1 MIAREHKDKMNLK
14 VCMFV
19 YNNFTHDTR
28 VLKEAKALTEAGY
41 EVTVIALLDQ
51 IDIPYENQNGI
62 KIIRVVKDPIN
73 FRLLRWM
80 KEFDFSQFFETLN
93 KTKKNNK
100 KLGLKQKIRKIIS
113 NFRQDFNY
121 IEEIGIKNY
130 YGKKLQGSSFQ
141 FKSIFFSIIII
152 IIYILYRVITL
163 IDYWFIPKILSV
175 RGFKQLLQ
183 SKTYSFNKSF
193 KQKYKKIINNI
204 QKWFKVFWYR
214 YLYITVRNFLSSF
227 HRPLCFLDYHYRSL
241 TVVDQHRA
249 DIYHA
254 HDLNVLG
261 AAYHCARKY
270 GGKIVY
276 DSHEFYV
283 ERNRGY
289 KLNPLRKFALMQ
301 FEKILIR
308 RSNAVITVSESIA
321 EELAKRYQVS
331 VPTVILNVPISPKQV
346 IIKSEKS
353 IRVALE
359 IQPEYKILLYTGGI
373 AFNRGLDK
381 IIKSLQFL
389 PQCYFVMMG
398 KGPEKYINQLKEIAL
413 ENGVDSRV
421 CTFGP
426 VPSGEVTTYAASAD
440 LGIAAIENVCLSY
453 YYCAPNKI
461 FEYLSANLPIIAS
474 DFPEMSRIINQHEI
488 GGTFDPTQPQDIAR
502 AAQDVFNNPEKMEKM
517 RENTKT
523 AAQFYNWE
531 VESKKFLSLYETLS
545 S

>member
-1 MIAREHKDKMNLK
+1 MSLK

-19 YNNFTHDTR
+19 YNNFTYDTR
-28 VLKEAKALTEAGY
+28 VLKEAAALTEAGY
-41 EVTVIALLDQ
+41 NVTVIALLDK
-51 IDIPYENQNGI
+51 IDIPFENQNGI
-62 KIIRVVKDPIN
+62 KVIRVIKNPIDT
-73 FRLLRWM
+73 RLLSWM
-80 KEFDFSQFFETLN
+80 RQLQFNFFFDKRA
-93 KTKKNNK
+93 KTKEDNK
-100 KLGLKQKIRKIIS
+100 LFWLKHKIKKIIQYFKEGFS
-113 NFRQDFNY
+113 L
-121 IEEIGIKNY
+121 IKELGIKNY
-130 YGKKLQGSSFQ
+130 YDKKLNYKSFNFNPILLINFLIVLCYLPYQVAYIIKSKTPFQ
-141 FKSIFFSIIII
+141 FSFLRKTNKKIKSIIF
-152 IIYILYRVITL
+152 Y
-163 IDYWFIPKILSV
+163 
-175 RGFKQLLQ
+175 
-183 SKTYSFNKSF
+183 
-193 KQKYKKIINNI
+193 KYKNIKNKIY
-204 QKWFKVFWYR
+204 K
-214 YLYITVRNFLSSF
+214 TVKNFLSSF

-241 TVVDQHRA
+241 EVAATIQA

-254 HDLNVLG
+254 HDLNVLA
-261 AAYHCARKY
+261 AAYHCAKKY
-270 GGKIVY
+270 GGKVVY

-289 KLNPLRKFALMQ
+289 KLNPLRKFALLQ
-301 FEKILIR
+301 FEKFLIR
-308 RSNAVITVSESIA
+308 KSDAVITVSKAIA
-321 EELAKRYQVS
+321 EELSKRYKIAS
-331 VPTVILNVPISPKQV
+331 PTVILNVPISPRQV
-346 IIKSEKS
+346 IVTSEKS

-381 IIKSLQFL
+381 VIKSLQFL

-398 KGPEKYINQLKEIAL
+398 NGPEKYINQLKEIAL

-474 DFPEMSRIINQHEI
+474 NFPEMSRIINQHEI
-488 GGTFDPTQPQDIAR
+488 GGTFDPNQPQDIAR
-502 AAQDVFNNPEKMEKM
+502 AAQEVFNNPQKMEKM

-531 VESKKFLSLYETLS
+531 MESKKFVKLYENLNS
-545 S
+545 